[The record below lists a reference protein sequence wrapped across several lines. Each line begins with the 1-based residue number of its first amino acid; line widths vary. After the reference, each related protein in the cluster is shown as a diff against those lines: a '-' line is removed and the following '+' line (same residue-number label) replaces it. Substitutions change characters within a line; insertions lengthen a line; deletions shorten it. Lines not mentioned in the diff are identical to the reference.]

1 MKEKEYELTMGN
13 YPLIRSCLAE
23 LGYQITRKFPK
34 LRGH

>member
-23 LGYQITRKFPK
+23 LGVPDYKGFRKT
-34 LRGH
+34 